1 MARPVF
7 LSYTWS
13 DTDVADQIDCE
24 LTRRGIPVWRDRR
37 DMRFGHTNETLVKR
51 AIAERCSGFIL
62 LYTDKVLESR
72 FILDI
77 ELPAMDVRR
86 RKDPKFFTGA
96 INCRSASWEEANSG
110 LREVSG
116 YSLGENLG
124 GRRPEDPPDGWMRE
138 VVNQISIS
146 YLRSQDS
153 EASLNLQTRD
163 PAASTEDLLLATWS
177 PPLTDDPEETSD
189 SAWGELAIAAG
200 DIRSNLEAAQ
210 GQGILSISGRIHLSA
225 ALLLGWAFRQS
236 TQWKVDLK
244 HEYVPAISDLAWSE
258 PTSWELSTRPGALS
272 PGEDLEV
279 RINVTHD
286 VATAVRAT
294 EMSASR
300 AEIEVSPKAGQP
312 GRTHLA
318 TDEANDLAA
327 AIAQQIQQARTEYGT
342 TRTHLFAACPWPLIT
357 LIGWHLSSSGEVVM
371 YEASLSRDSYVP
383 SLTLP

>member
-1 MARPVF
+1 VF

-37 DMRFGHTNETLVKR
+37 DMRFGHTNETLVKQ
-51 AIAERCSGFIL
+51 AIAELCSGFIL
-62 LYTDKVLESR
+62 LYTDEVLESR

-77 ELPAMDVRR
+77 ELPAMEARR
-86 RKDPKFFTGA
+86 RKDPNFFTGA
-96 INCRSASWEEANSG
+96 INCRSASWEEANSD

-116 YSLGENLG
+116 YSLAENLG
-124 GRRPEDPPDGWMRE
+124 GSRPEDPPDGWMRE
-138 VVNQISIS
+138 VANQISIS

-153 EASLNLQTRD
+153 ETSLNLQTRN
-163 PAASTEDLLLATWS
+163 PAASTDDLLLATWS

-189 SAWGELAIAAG
+189 SAWSELAIAAG
-200 DIRSNLEAAQ
+200 DIRLNLEAAQ
-210 GQGILSISGRIHLSA
+210 GQGILSISGRMHLSA
-225 ALLLGWAFRQS
+225 ALLLGWTFRQS

-244 HEYVPAISDLAWSE
+244 HEYVPAISDLAWTE

-279 RINVTHD
+279 RINVSQA
-286 VATAVRAT
+286 VSAAVRAT
-294 EMSASR
+294 KLAPPR
-300 AEIEVSPKAGQP
+300 AEIEVFPKVGEP
-312 GRTHLA
+312 GKTNLDA
-318 TDEANDLAA
+318 NEANDLAA
-327 AIAQQIQQARTEYGT
+327 AIAHQIRQARSEYGT
-342 TRTHLFAACPWPLIT
+342 LRTHLFAACPWPLIT
-357 LIGWHLSSSGEVVM
+357 LIGWHLSSSGEILM